1 MTIPREGEIWKLAVE
16 TLGAQ
21 RLQEL
26 VQELLKGYVNNRN
39 VDILGY
45 LRREWLGGEALTALR
60 AGQRLARGEPL
71 THEENLDTVAISN
84 GHRAHLLR
92 GVIQALPVD
101 RLPENLLEWR
111 LQLDVG
117 M

>member
-1 MTIPREGEIWKLAVE
+1 MRSGSPRLKR
-16 TLGAQ
+16 LGAQ

-45 LRREWLGGEALTALR
+45 LRREWLGGEVLAALR

-71 THEENLDTVAISN
+71 IHQENLNTVAISN

-92 GVIQALPVD
+92 SVIQALPLD

-111 LQLDVG
+111 LKLDLG